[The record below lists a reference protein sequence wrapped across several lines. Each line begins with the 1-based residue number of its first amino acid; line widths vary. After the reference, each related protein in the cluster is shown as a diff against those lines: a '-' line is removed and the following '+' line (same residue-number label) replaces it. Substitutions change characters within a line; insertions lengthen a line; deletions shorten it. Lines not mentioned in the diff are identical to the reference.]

1 MSRRLTRGALAAA
14 LLLASLARATPGAA
28 SRLAARQD
36 TTAGDV
42 AWTAERAARDDATL
56 GEVDRSAQ
64 WPSRDDASAVEVDRT
79 AALVARDDATLGEV
93 DRSAERTARDDESAV
108 EVARTAT
115 RAAPDDATHGE
126 FDRSA
131 ERTAR
136 PGATSDAAEHDAARA
151 AEASAP
157 FGDAPARDEPPARE
171 LPPSGSTSSDGVPEP
186 PESSGALRD
195 ACDAACVEAK
205 RQALAARGLVLVP
218 SSGWTE
224 DVLDD
229 LAAGLEAFPP
239 GARAFPGGPL
249 EVALHAEAT
258 PLGLGDAAHP
268 LFTDGLRRLNLYAYA
283 EDDDAR
289 AAMRL
294 ARLDASERE
303 RLWRRRAVVH
313 AVLRRWDERLRWSHR
328 AGWRGLSGW
337 RGDDALLVY
346 AWAFSRRAG
355 MASPALDLA
364 TFAEELL
371 VPAESLVPDAVRA
384 DQRVRCLEPS
394 KARFLDERLAAL
406 DAAWAPARDCPAFDA
421 WADLAHVRGAE
432 VIFAAPST
440 VSSQAIFGHVLL
452 RVVREGDDEAAGG
465 GRVMQL
471 AALVS
476 PFEARTSYVWRGLT
490 GGFRGVFSLSTVADV
505 QHEALGLEQRSL
517 RRFALELTEAQ
528 RTRLVERLWEFERV
542 GYLDYRFF
550 TANCAAMLRFLL
562 EPVLG
567 DDAPGA
573 PATPWEAPTQVLD
586 ALAPWLKPVGVD
598 EASGEVALRAEG
610 VLHGLLRVVPV
621 DVREGL
627 GAAWAEVER
636 LEAGPPAA
644 RVGAYRALLRVTAP
658 REEPGRAPAGV
669 APPAG
674 ASRDDDRTP
683 LRPRATAADPAA
695 GVGSPARVARGD
707 DRAVESQP
715 ADSTRDDA
723 STPEDDGPGVEP
735 RSTDAEGADRATPRG
750 EAASSPGPGRDA
762 ASQDWLARVALAAL
776 RRERFALD
784 EATVDRIRMERGTV
798 LPGWRGP
805 STDELVASRQ
815 RRFESGTT
823 RRVRTYDELTEL
835 LALDALLRA
844 SPRRAL
850 TASEQRL
857 LEAEAEARATFQAAA
872 DLVAAVPEEAL
883 TRALDAE
890 RSERA
895 RRDAELV
902 ERGVPEGGHG
912 HAFVGV
918 GVASTGAALA
928 RLRLAALFE
937 QLGDQRWGGFGPRV
951 GARLLDAHVEVALSA
966 TPTVHRAGFTPLEV
980 RAVTARGWGWGAG
993 GAWTYADGAHEVT
1006 ALGEGLFVLASDARL
1021 TNFLLAAAG
1030 VRAGLR
1036 ADAFAR
1042 GLVEPRAGLEAR
1054 LQLPGSFA
1062 NALRAE
1068 VTYAPR
1074 WLGGAGFQHGVTA
1087 RLGVVV
1093 RLGRLRGVAFSV
1105 RADGE
1110 ATWRAGEAVSGQGT
1124 LGLTLD

>member
-1 MSRRLTRGALAAA
+1 M
-14 LLLASLARATPGAA
+14 
-28 SRLAARQD
+28 
-36 TTAGDV
+36 
-42 AWTAERAARDDATL
+42 
-56 GEVDRSAQ
+56 
-64 WPSRDDASAVEVDRT
+64 
-79 AALVARDDATLGEV
+79 
-93 DRSAERTARDDESAV
+93 
-108 EVARTAT
+108 
-115 RAAPDDATHGE
+115 
-126 FDRSA
+126 
-131 ERTAR
+131 
-136 PGATSDAAEHDAARA
+136 
-151 AEASAP
+151 
-157 FGDAPARDEPPARE
+157 
-171 LPPSGSTSSDGVPEP
+171 
-186 PESSGALRD
+186 
-195 ACDAACVEAK
+195 
-205 RQALAARGLVLVP
+205 LVP

-229 LAAGLEAFPP
+229 LAAGLDAFPP
-239 GARAFPGGPL
+239 GARTFPGGPL
-249 EVALHAEAT
+249 EVALHPEAT

-268 LFTDGLRRLNLYAYA
+268 LFTDGLRRLHLYAYA
-283 EDDDAR
+283 EDDDPR

-294 ARLDASERE
+294 ARLDASDRA

-328 AGWRGLSGW
+328 AGWRALSGW
-337 RGDDALLVY
+337 RGRDALLVY

-355 MASPALDLA
+355 MASPELDLA
-364 TFAEELL
+364 TFGEELL
-371 VPAESLVPDAVRA
+371 VPAESLVPDALRA

-406 DAAWAPARDCPAFDA
+406 DATWAPTRDCPAFDA

-452 RVVREGDDEAAGG
+452 RVVREGDEEAAGG

-476 PFEARTSYVWRGLT
+476 PFEAPTSYVWRGLT

-517 RRFALELTEAQ
+517 RRFTLALTEAQ
-528 RTRLVERLWEFERV
+528 RTRLAERLWELERV

-567 DDAPGA
+567 ADAPGA

-598 EASGEVALRAEG
+598 EASGEVAMHAQGMLHELLRA
-610 VLHGLLRVVPV
+610 PPA
-621 DVREGL
+621 DAREAL
-627 GAAWAEVER
+627 GPAWAELKR
-636 LEAGPPAA
+636 LEAASPAERTA
-644 RVGAYRALLRVTAP
+644 AYRALLSVGAP
-658 REEPGRAPAGV
+658 REGPGSAPAG
-669 APPAG
+669 AG
-674 ASRDDDRTP
+674 RPVGTASEDERLPVRVS
-683 LRPRATAADPAA
+683 ATAGGPAA
-695 GVGSPARVARGD
+695 GAGRPAGTSREDERPPVRGGATAGSGA
-707 DRAVESQP
+707 
-715 ADSTRDDA
+715 AD
-723 STPEDDGPGVEP
+723 
-735 RSTDAEGADRATPRG
+735 
-750 EAASSPGPGRDA
+750 GRL
-762 ASQDWLARVALAAL
+762 QDWLARVALAAL
-776 RRERFALD
+776 RRERFVLD

-798 LPGWRGP
+798 LPGWKGP
-805 STDELVASRQ
+805 SSDELVASRQ

-844 SPRRAL
+844 APRRAL
-850 TASEQRL
+850 TAPEQRVR
-857 LEAEAEARATFQAAA
+857 EAEAEARASFQAAA
-872 DLVAAVPEEAL
+872 DLVAAVPEDAL
-883 TRALDAE
+883 ARALDAE
-890 RSERA
+890 RVERA

-912 HAFVGV
+912 HAFVGG
-918 GVASTGAALA
+918 GVASTGASLA

-966 TPTVHRAGFTPLEV
+966 APAVQRAGFTPLEV

-993 GAWTYADGAHEVT
+993 GAWTYAKAAHEVT
-1006 ALGEGLFVLASDARL
+1006 ALGERLVVLASDARL
-1021 TNFLLAAAG
+1021 TNFLLAVAG

-1036 ADAFAR
+1036 ADTLAR

-1068 VTYAPR
+1068 ATYVPR
-1074 WLGGAGFQHGVTA
+1074 WLGGAGFQHGVSA